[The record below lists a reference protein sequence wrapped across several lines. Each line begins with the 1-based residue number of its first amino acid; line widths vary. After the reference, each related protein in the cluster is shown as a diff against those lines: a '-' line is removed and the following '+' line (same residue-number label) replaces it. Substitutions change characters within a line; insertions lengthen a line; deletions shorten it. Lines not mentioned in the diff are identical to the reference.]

1 MGSSVEQ
8 VLSRVEAHVQTGQVW
23 RAKELLRGAIGSGLV
38 DARVL
43 ERYGQLLESVGDRV
57 EAGKYLFLS
66 GVRQADYQP
75 SIHLFLNRHSRSGPK
90 SLVAQFPTTI
100 RRRPINELSPQVVS
114 ELADLGVTASSFTRG
129 RQRVVSKPGGW
140 ARRAIGAAVLALVVS
155 FIIGAIIGLRAIVDW
170 LRGFV
175 T

>member
-8 VLSRVEAHVQTGQVW
+8 FLSRVEAHIQTGHVW
-23 RAKELLRGAIGSGLV
+23 RAKELLRGAIGSGQV
-38 DARVL
+38 DSRVL

-66 GVRQADYQP
+66 GVRQPDYQP

-90 SLVAQFPTTI
+90 SLVAQFPTRI
-100 RRRPINELSPQVVS
+100 RRRPISELSPQVVA
-114 ELADLGVTASSFTRG
+114 ELADLGVTASSFTRD
-129 RQRVVSKPGGW
+129 RERLVSKPGGW
-140 ARRAIGAAVLALVVS
+140 ARRAIGAAVLAIVVS

-175 T
+175 M